1 MSSMRGESGLL
12 GLLGSACTSSA
23 SSPSSIF
30 TRFNGL
36 IGTGTFAIGVEKLEV
51 GQRAMISASSSSW
64 SVNDRG
70 MRRGRECQLQVLA
83 PYIEK

>member
-1 MSSMRGESGLL
+1 
-12 GLLGSACTSSA
+12 
-23 SSPSSIF
+23 
-30 TRFNGL
+30 
-36 IGTGTFAIGVEKLEV
+36 VEKLEV